1 MTDYA
6 AEAATDAGTTANLRS
21 GTASADTVPQGSV
34 LVLNNTGAGSHNVD
48 LAIGYTWHGLSPGS
62 AATAGK
68 RRLVLAAGSW
78 TLAKVAGDQGDA
90 NGRVALAIDG
100 TAAEVKFLVV
110 SA

>member
-1 MTDYA
+1 VADYA
-6 AEAATDAGTTANLRS
+6 ADAPADAGTTTTLRTGS
-21 GTASADTVPQGSV
+21 ASSDTVPAGAL
-34 LVLNNTGAGSHNVD
+34 LVINNTGAGSHNVD

-78 TLAKVAGDQGDA
+78 TLVRVAADMGDA
-90 NGRVALAIDG
+90 NGRVAVAIDG
-100 TAAEVKFLVV
+100 TAAEIKFICV